1 MASDPGSPPAP
12 DGAARALP
20 DLSGFPTR
28 ESLAS
33 KGGEVEEEAL
43 DEARRPIRC
52 PAPARPRWLDGVIMA
67 VLVGSPYLLM
77 GVAEAGEELV
87 GSAGLPPALL
97 GGLVTGCGAVLLAAI
112 ALLLHAHA
120 TRYRAAFIS
129 DEGIILGP
137 LEPTPR
143 GTWLR
148 WGDLVGF
155 RVGSGRIVLAVRAQP
170 WTRWLGPIIDCDDDL
185 LHRVVVRLE
194 ARGIRRLDG

>member
-1 MASDPGSPPAP
+1 MASDAGSPPVP
-12 DGAARALP
+12 
-20 DLSGFPTR
+20 
-28 ESLAS
+28 
-33 KGGEVEEEAL
+33 EEEL

-52 PAPARPRWLDGVIMA
+52 PAPARPKGLDAAIMV

-77 GVAEAGEELV
+77 GILEAGPHLV

-97 GGLVTGCGAVLLAAI
+97 GGLATGCAAVLLAAI
-112 ALLLHAHA
+112 VLLLHAHA

-148 WGDLVGF
+148 WSDLAGF
-155 RVGSGRIVLAVRAQP
+155 RVGSGRVVLAVRGQP
-170 WTRWLGPIIDCDDDL
+170 WTRWLGPIVDCDDDL